1 MGRSEGQG
9 VQRKDLTDVVALLG
23 AHHDTGQK
31 AALCMLSHG
40 QVRLDGRTLG
50 VEDRWLPREA
60 LAGRVLCA
68 GHRCARVL
76 GSALAQRA
84 LPCNTSGSYPH
95 FAGEGSENGRNLR
108 LQSEDEQ
115 LSLI

>member
-9 VQRKDLTDVVALLG
+9 LRRSGLIDVVALMG
-23 AHHDTGQK
+23 AHHDTGAK

-40 QVRLDGRTLG
+40 QVTLDGRTLG
-50 VEDRWLPREA
+50 MDDRWLPREA
-60 LAGRVLCA
+60 LAGRMLCS

-84 LPCNTSGSYPH
+84 LPVNASGRYPQI
-95 FAGEGSENGRNLR
+95 GESSATPGRSLR
-108 LQSEDEQ
+108 LQSQDEQ
-115 LSLI
+115 LALI